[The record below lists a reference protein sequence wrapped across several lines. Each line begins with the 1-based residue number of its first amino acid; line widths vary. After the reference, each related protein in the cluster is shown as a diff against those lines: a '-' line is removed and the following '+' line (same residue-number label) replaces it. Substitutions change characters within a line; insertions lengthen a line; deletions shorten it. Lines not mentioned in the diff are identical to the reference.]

1 MAKSIDQ
8 QAAATWLAPSLA
20 KLELLGTPAD
30 PRPRPGVGVPPE
42 PVKARARTLLQLA
55 AQAGLPEPFRVH
67 TSGHGAVA
75 IRFHVDPVWYLIEFD
90 YDGIETVDRE
100 NMRTDEHSI
109 RIIGGGNEEMTL
121 VELVREIVALQEAAG

>member
-30 PRPRPGVGVPPE
+30 PRPRPGVGMPPE

-75 IRFHVDPVWYLIEFD
+75 IRFHVDPVWYLIEF
-90 YDGIETVDRE
+90 GFEGMETVCRE
-100 NMRTDEHSI
+100 DHASHEY
-109 RIIGGGNEEMTL
+109 
-121 VELVREIVALQEAAG
+121 LVRIVGDGADELPLTKLVDEIAALVSR